1 MGYIISS
8 WLSLNIPTVVTCHPV
23 TLVLGPGDA
32 VSIFVSNLRLVEL
45 HATANLRVASP
56 AIWTSQSDHHL
67 QNQLPV
73 SDSHSFKHLVSFCLV
88 GPRLIAA
95 HLKFEFI
102 KLKRDQ
108 SAERVIVPSSLQLS
122 SGVDRE

>member
-1 MGYIISS
+1 M
-8 WLSLNIPTVVTCHPV
+8 VTCHPV

-32 VSIFVSNLRLVEL
+32 VSNLRLVEL
-45 HATANLRVASP
+45 HATAKLRVASP
-56 AIWTSQSDHHL
+56 ATWTSQSDQHL
-67 QNQLPV
+67 QNQFPV

-88 GPRLIAA
+88 GPRLITA

-102 KLKRDQ
+102 KLKRHQ
-108 SAERVIVPSSLQLS
+108 SAESMIAPSSHQLS